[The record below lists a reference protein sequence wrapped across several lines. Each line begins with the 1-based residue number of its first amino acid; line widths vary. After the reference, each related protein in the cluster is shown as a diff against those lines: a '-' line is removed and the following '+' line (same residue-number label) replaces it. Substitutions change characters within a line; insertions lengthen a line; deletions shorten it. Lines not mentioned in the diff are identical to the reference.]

1 MYCVHARK
9 RASRAPLRTIQIA
22 ESHFVYLP
30 CPPSQILLAP
40 LRVATG
46 GGQSDDHVRLGRE
59 VPYCMQLDLWF
70 DGLSQLV

>member
-59 VPYCMQLDLWF
+59 VRGSPGKSPIACN
-70 DGLSQLV
+70 